1 MLLDGEIV
9 GVTSYG
15 STSTCRYVD
24 GYQRVDI
31 RVVQDW
37 LAAFGVQSSA
47 AEIFRG
53 RARLRRDR
61 AVCRPALI
69 SLLLRRSRGR
79 TGPG

>member
-15 STSTCRYVD
+15 STSTSTCRYVD

-37 LAAFGVQSSA
+37 LAAFGVQ
-47 AEIFRG
+47 
-53 RARLRRDR
+53 
-61 AVCRPALI
+61 
-69 SLLLRRSRGR
+69 
-79 TGPG
+79 